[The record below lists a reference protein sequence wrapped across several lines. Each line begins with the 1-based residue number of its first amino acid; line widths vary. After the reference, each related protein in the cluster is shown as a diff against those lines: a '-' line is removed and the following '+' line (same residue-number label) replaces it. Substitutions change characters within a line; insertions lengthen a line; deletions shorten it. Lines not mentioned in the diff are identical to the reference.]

1 MWLFATEEFQHCCS
15 ALNRKVYSDSEV
27 LVSSA
32 AEVSKCL
39 VDILQTD
46 VFGDEQIQVR
56 IVPLH
61 VPLWAWSCALRK
73 GCQQE
78 EDIT

>member
-1 MWLFATEEFQHCCS
+1 MWLFATEEFHYCCS

-27 LVSSA
+27 LVSWA

-56 IVPLH
+56 IVLLH
-61 VPLWAWSCALRK
+61 VTL
-73 GCQQE
+73 
-78 EDIT
+78 

>member
-1 MWLFATEEFQHCCS
+1 MWLFAYEEFQLCCS

-32 AEVSKCL
+32 AEVSECL
-39 VDILQTD
+39 VDIFQTD

-61 VPLWAWSCALRK
+61 VTLWA
-73 GCQQE
+73 
-78 EDIT
+78 